1 SRTHRVSAVRDAL
14 CFLTALP
21 FGAPQGPPA
30 AASVRW
36 FPVVGLVIGAA
47 WALCYVFVSRF
58 FGPLVAAACV
68 LVVDALITG
77 ALHLDAVAD
86 VADGVAS
93 RRPPDEAI
101 AIMREPSVGAIGA
114 AVLVLTCVLRF
125 SALER
130 AGAQAIAL
138 VAAPVAGRAAMAL
151 LLALV
156 EPRQDGSL
164 AAAFFPASPRMKGR
178 ATVTALAAAVVCV
191 LPPVVFGRDP
201 MPVVGLAVA
210 LAGAA
215 GYAWW
220 WRARFGPLTG
230 DGVGAGGIFAETLA
244 LIALGIGAQ
253 PRVV

>member
-1 SRTHRVSAVRDAL
+1 MRDAF

-21 FGAPQGPPA
+21 LGASKEPPTTS
-30 AASVRW
+30 SVRW
-36 FPVVGLVIGAA
+36 FPVVGVVIGAA
-47 WALCYVFVSRF
+47 WALCYALVSRF

-93 RRPPDEAI
+93 RRPPDEAV
-101 AIMREPSVGAIGA
+101 AIMREPGVGAIGSG
-114 AVLVLTCVLRF
+114 VLVLTCLLRF

-138 VAAPVAGRAAMAL
+138 IAVPVAGRAAMAL
-151 LLALV
+151 LLTLV

-164 AAAFFPASPRMKGR
+164 AAAFFPGSAR
-178 ATVTALAAAVVCV
+178 ATVTAMVAAVVCV
-191 LPPVVFGRDP
+191 LPPVVFGGGP
-201 MPVVGLAVA
+201 GPLVGLAVA
-210 LAGAA
+210 LASTTA
-215 GYAWW
+215 YAWW

-230 DGVGAGGIFAETLA
+230 DGAGAGGILAETLA
-244 LIALGIGAQ
+244 LVTVGTGASQ
-253 PRVV
+253 